1 MNKQTML
8 SGLLALCLALS
19 GCGGIAQTEA
29 SVTQTSAE
37 IQIVGTEA
45 AVPTA
50 SAVDP
55 SDMFTDRDLRTE
67 YDVSD
72 CIPITLSGST
82 AACDGSGVSI
92 SGSVVTI
99 EKEGVYLLSGALDNG
114 QIRIEAGDS
123 DKVQLILD
131 NVSISCVDSAA
142 IYVVEADKVFLT
154 TASGSENTLSNGG
167 SYVQTDDNNV
177 DGVVFSKSDLT
188 LNGTGSLT
196 IRADA
201 GHGVVSKDDL
211 VVGSGTYVI
220 DAASHGLSGKDSV
233 RIANGSFTLTT
244 GKDGIHAENADD
256 DSLGFLYIAGGTFVI
271 AAEGDGLSSGSYLL
285 AEDGDFTI
293 TAGGGCANASQKTD
307 VQAFGRGTWESSQ
320 TDTEETASTKG
331 VKAAGNL
338 TINGG
343 SYVLDTADDG
353 VHSNS
358 AVTIHAGA
366 FSIASGDDGI
376 HADDALVVNGG
387 TIHISQSYEG
397 LEGMTLDLNGGEIDL
412 TASDDG
418 LNAAGG
424 NDSSGFG
431 GRGGDQFAA
440 SEGVYI
446 RISGGYVHINA
457 GGDGI
462 DSNGDLYVT
471 GGTVYVSGPTDNGN
485 GALDYNGEASITGGT
500 VIAAGSSGM
509 AQTFGSSSTQG
520 VITVTTGSCPAGS
533 TIALADSGGTV
544 LVSWQADKAFDCVVL
559 SCPDIQVGETYTLT
573 AGDTA
578 TEIVMDSLSY
588 GSAAAM
594 GGGFGGGMDRGGRGQ
609 MPMDEDMSRPTENG
623 MGQPMERPSGSR
635 DRQSFPDQP
644 PSA

>member
-1 MNKQTML
+1 MKKHVVI
-8 SGLLALCLALS
+8 SGLLALSLALS

-29 SVTQTSAE
+29 SVTQTSAQ
-37 IQIVGTEA
+37 IQTAETAA
-45 AVPTA
+45 AVPTT
-50 SAVDP
+50 SAVDS

-72 CIPITLSGST
+72 CVPITLSGST
-82 AACDGSGVSI
+82 AVCDGSGVSI

-99 EKEGVYLLSGALDNG
+99 GEEGVYLLSGTLDNG

-131 NVSISCVDSAA
+131 NVSISCADSAA

-154 TASGSENTLSNGG
+154 TTSGSENTLSNGG
-167 SYVQTDDNNV
+167 SYAQTDDNNV
-177 DGVVFSKSDLT
+177 DAVIFSKSDLT

-196 IRADA
+196 IQADA

-211 VVGSGTYVI
+211 VVAGGSYVI
-220 DAASHGLSGKDSV
+220 TAASHGLSGKDSV
-233 RIANGSFTLTT
+233 RIADGSLSITS

-271 AAEGDGLSSGSYLL
+271 AAEGDGLSAGSYLL

-293 TAGGGCANASQKTD
+293 TAGGGSTNAPEQISGRD
-307 VQAFGRGTWESSQ
+307 FGHGPAQSTQ
-320 TDTEETASTKG
+320 TDAEETASTKG
-331 VKAAGNL
+331 VKAAGTL

-343 SYVLDTADDG
+343 SYILDTADDG
-353 VHSNS
+353 VHSNGD
-358 AVTIHAGA
+358 VTINAGA
-366 FSIASGDDGI
+366 LSIAAGDDGI
-376 HADDALVVNGG
+376 HADGALAVNGG

-440 SEGVYI
+440 TEGVYI
-446 RISGGYVHINA
+446 RISGGYIHIDA

-462 DSNGDLYVT
+462 DSNGDLYMT
-471 GGTVYVSGPTDNGN
+471 GGAVYVSGPTDNGN
-485 GALDYNGEASITGGT
+485 GALDYNGEAAITGGT
-500 VIAAGSSGM
+500 IIAAGSSGM

-520 VITVTTGSCPAGS
+520 VITVTTSSCPAGS
-533 TIALADSGGTV
+533 TVALTDSSGTV
-544 LVSWQADKAFDCVVL
+544 LVSWQPDKAFDCVVL

-573 AGDTA
+573 AGDTV

-594 GGGFGGGMDRGGRGQ
+594 GGGFGGGMGRGGKGQ
-609 MPMDEDMSRPTENG
+609 MPMDENMTPPSGDDP
-623 MGQPMERPSGSR
+623 GQPMEKPDGGR
-635 DRQSFPDQP
+635 DGQEPPDQP
-644 PSA
+644 PST